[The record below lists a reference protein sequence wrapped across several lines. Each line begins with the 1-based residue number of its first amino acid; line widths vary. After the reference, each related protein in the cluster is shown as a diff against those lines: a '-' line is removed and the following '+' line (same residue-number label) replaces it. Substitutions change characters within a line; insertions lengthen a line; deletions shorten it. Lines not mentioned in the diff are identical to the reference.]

1 MLNVE
6 GQRRGRAQ
14 PSNYLKTL
22 SKLIVLKYKTNLV
35 TFSSSCE
42 MSMGCQMRSA
52 QETVYG
58 PVQPENTAGLL
69 IVHVPDIALL
79 ASLQVIVPV

>member
-1 MLNVE
+1 MRNIE
-6 GQRRGRAQ
+6 GQRTARAQ
-14 PSNYLKTL
+14 PSIYLQTL
-22 SKLIVLKYKTNLV
+22 SKLIFLKYITNQV

-42 MSMGCQMRSA
+42 MSMGYQMRSA

-58 PVQPENTAGLL
+58 PVQPENAAGLL